1 MMKKKIVLLAGEN
14 SPAIVPIIRE
24 FQRKKINLNSIILDK
39 KGLSDLEVI
48 RYCDRIGISPQ
59 DIDLL
64 NDQTIPCV
72 TYKVSNHNN
81 GETSDLVKRIG
92 ADILVNAGTPRILK
106 KQILEAPALGII
118 NCHPGILPF
127 FRGCSCV
134 EWAIYLDE
142 EVGNSIHWMTEE
154 IDSGSVL
161 NQEVLTFSIYDRY
174 ADIRRKVYESGFQ
187 LLASTVSKFLEG
199 SIEAPSSLSDV
210 SGRYFEPIPDDFLA
224 LVKLKLI
231 SGEYKYQLSV

>member
-1 MMKKKIVLLAGEN
+1 MKKKIVLLAGEN

-24 FQRKKINLNSIILDK
+24 FQRKEIYIDSIILDK

-64 NDQTIPCV
+64 GDHAVPYC

-81 GETSDLVKRIG
+81 RETSDLIKRIG

-106 KQILEAPALGII
+106 KQILEAPSLGII

-134 EWAIYLDE
+134 EWAIHLDE
-142 EVGNSIHWMTEE
+142 EVGNSIHWMTKK
-154 IDSGSVL
+154 IDRGAVL

-174 ADIRRKVYESGFQ
+174 ADVRRKVYESGFQ
-187 LLASTVSKFLEG
+187 LLASTVSKLLEG
-199 SIEAPSSLSDV
+199 SIEAPSSLCDV

-224 LVKLKLI
+224 LIKLKLI
-231 SGEYKYQLSV
+231 SGKYKYQLRV